1 MTDHITACR
10 KCASTYFLVRESY
23 VWSAHLNEGV
33 LGCTHVS
40 TEIDVIKCEE
50 CGETCSAADFAR
62 ITHD

>member
-40 TEIDVIKCEE
+40 TSRASPTIDLWPPNSGGNYK
-50 CGETCSAADFAR
+50 R
-62 ITHD
+62 N